1 LSDLISFRYE
11 VLDELTNMTTL
22 LCQVER
28 ERATEEECLK
38 DLRRIRGELHRV
50 EERLSQQKQLLSD
63 MRNDMAKSH
72 RHVAQGRAACI
83 GLSKTC
89 LSIGIGVKG
98 RSYK

>member
-38 DLRRIRGELHRV
+38 DLRRIRLELHRV
-50 EERLSQQKQLLSD
+50 ENRLSQQKQLLSD

-72 RHVAQGRAACI
+72 QRVAQGRAACI

-89 LSIGIGVKG
+89 LSLGIGVKG
-98 RSYK
+98 HSYK